1 MVVAVMMSRDMCTM
15 ALEVAAVIAATRI
28 TRNSIHV
35 QQFPRKPERA
45 TLNTKL
51 VIAFGHHPGRP
62 RQRPATGRP
71 LHPVA
76 CSLLLFCTRVLT
88 LLGVGL
94 YFKTWFIC
102 I

>member
-62 RQRPATGRP
+62 RQRPANRP
-71 LHPVA
+71 AAASGSLQSAVVLHSGLDPFR
-76 CSLLLFCTRVLT
+76 SRTLF
-88 LLGVGL
+88 
-94 YFKTWFIC
+94 
-102 I
+102 